1 MSKIANEWVGGA
13 LFIGRPYTPAVP
25 SADVCMTVHCS
36 AYQRC
41 DENDGA
47 FQRLQPLKG
56 TAGVRVKTV
65 RKLPRSSWPI
75 YMHTYTFNED
85 KFISVSILTQIY
97 HIYG

>member
-1 MSKIANEWVGGA
+1 MNGRVGGA

-47 FQRLQPLKG
+47 LQRLQPLK
-56 TAGVRVKTV
+56 
-65 RKLPRSSWPI
+65 
-75 YMHTYTFNED
+75 
-85 KFISVSILTQIY
+85 
-97 HIYG
+97 